1 MQPRAPRGIGHGMR
15 RPRWLGPYRV
25 LTRLATGG
33 MAEIFRGVRTTAD
46 GAQVPVAVKCILP
59 VHTADPEFVDM
70 LSDEA
75 RITASLDHPNV
86 ARVYEFGE
94 ADETYFLAMELVDG
108 VDLRSVVRRCRE
120 RGEAL
125 PWVHALY
132 VIEQA
137 LSGLHAAHELDIVH
151 RDFTPSNILVSVTGD
166 VKLIDFGIAKA
177 EHNRSQTRSG
187 VIKGKVKYMSP
198 EQTEGK
204 RLGRR
209 SDVFSAGVVLYE
221 CLVGRPPFLAP
232 EDPLLMEA
240 IREAHP
246 DPVSASHPEL
256 PSALDAILARALNKD
271 PAARFQTAEAFAAEL
286 RGVRLVA
293 ASGFEPSELGA
304 LVARA
309 FDAERREREAL
320 LSEFDLQVGID
331 DLTPTGERR
340 EYTRLVSAGVFPDAD
355 KDDVD
360 ALREALDAWL
370 ATRRAETGTHETSL
384 SGGADST
391 GSSTSGDDP
400 AGQTL
405 EMDALSDDTGTGTGA
420 GGGRR

>member
-1 MQPRAPRGIGHGMR
+1 MR

-25 LTRLATGG
+25 LTRLASGG
-33 MAEIFRGVRTTAD
+33 MAEIFRGVRTTVD

-86 ARVYEFGE
+86 ARVYEFGQ

-120 RGEAL
+120 RDEAL
-125 PWVHALY
+125 PWVHAVY
-132 VIEQA
+132 VVEQA

-151 RDFTPSNILVSVTGD
+151 RDFTPSNILVSVAGE

-204 RLGRR
+204 RLERR

-256 PSALDAILARALNKD
+256 PAALDTILTCALDKD
-271 PAARFQTAEAFAAEL
+271 PAARFQTAEAFATAL
-286 RGVRLVA
+286 RAVRLVA
-293 ASGFEPSELGA
+293 APTFEPQALGA

-320 LSEFDLQVGID
+320 LSEFDLNVGID
-331 DLTPTGERR
+331 ELTPTGERR
-340 EYTRLVSAGVFPDAD
+340 EYTRLVSAGVFPDAEQ
-355 KDDVD
+355 DDVD
-360 ALREALDAWL
+360 ALRDALDAWL
-370 ATRRAETGTHETSL
+370 ASRRGETGTHETSL

-391 GSSTSGDDP
+391 GSSTSGDDA
-400 AGQTL
+400 AGRTL
-405 EMDALSDDTGTGTGA
+405 EMDALSEETGTGTD
-420 GGGRR
+420 GGRR